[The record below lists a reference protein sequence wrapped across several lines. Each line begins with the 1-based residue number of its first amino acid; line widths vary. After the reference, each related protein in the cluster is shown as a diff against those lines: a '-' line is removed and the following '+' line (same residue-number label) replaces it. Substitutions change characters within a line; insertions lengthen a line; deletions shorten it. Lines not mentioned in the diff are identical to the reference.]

1 MTDQHGDQPPRDQDR
16 PGPYPG
22 VFGGPSGAQ
31 PGPPPPGSG
40 PGPYGDRPGPYGG
53 SFGRQNPYSDL
64 QTAPP
69 KQVVIALVIS
79 FALGGLC
86 LLLGVFSLTSAGE
99 QIAVTLT
106 GSKGARN
113 LVVGV
118 VLACGVAYILPA
130 VYLRK
135 RRPWARIMLIV
146 VAAFGIA
153 GGAAALPGS
162 IFGLALHVTLLVL
175 MLQQPT
181 KLWFSR
187 R

>member
-1 MTDQHGDQPPRDQDR
+1 
-16 PGPYPG
+16 
-22 VFGGPSGAQ
+22 
-31 PGPPPPGSG
+31 
-40 PGPYGDRPGPYGG
+40 
-53 SFGRQNPYSDL
+53 
-64 QTAPP
+64 
-69 KQVVIALVIS
+69 
-79 FALGGLC
+79 
-86 LLLGVFSLTSAGE
+86 
-99 QIAVTLT
+99 LT